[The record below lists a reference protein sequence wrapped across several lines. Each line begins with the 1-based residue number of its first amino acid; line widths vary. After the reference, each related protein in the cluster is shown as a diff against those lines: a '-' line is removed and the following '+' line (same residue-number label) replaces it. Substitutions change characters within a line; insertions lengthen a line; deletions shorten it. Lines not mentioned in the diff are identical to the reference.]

1 MIQFGIVL
9 APMPTG
15 EESQQRFE
23 VGAHVSLIG
32 IQNVARTL
40 INYQRLQSVL
50 AHNLANAST
59 EGYKANFFSLQLPG
73 DSTTPMPVT
82 ALDLRQGAVRDTGRM
97 LDVALEGDGF
107 LVVQTAAGE
116 RLTRGGPLR
125 LDAAGILVD
134 AQGDQV
140 MGEDGPIVIN
150 GATTAIGANGVVEV
164 DGVRVGI
171 LRLETVADKTNLT
184 KEAAGRF
191 AANGVTVAA
200 TDVKLHQAA
209 IEESNFDPV
218 LGTVDMIT
226 MAREFEANMS
236 SLRAMD
242 DVLDNVVND
251 IGRPAV

>member
-1 MIQFGIVL
+1 MQFGIVL
-9 APMPTG
+9 ALMPTG
-15 EESQQRFE
+15 KESQQRFD
-23 VGAHVSLIG
+23 VGASVSLIG

-40 INYQRLQSVL
+40 VNYQRLQNVL
-50 AHNLANAST
+50 AHNLANVST
-59 EGYKANFFSLQLPG
+59 EGYKANFFSLELQG
-73 DSTTPMPVT
+73 NGTTPVPVT
-82 ALDLRQGAVRDTGRM
+82 ALDLRQGAIRDTGRM

-116 RLTRGGPLR
+116 RLTRGGSLR
-125 LDAAGILVD
+125 LDAAGMLVD
-134 AQGDQV
+134 TQGDQV
-140 MGEDGPIVIN
+140 LGEDGPIVIT
-150 GATTAIGANGVVEV
+150 GAETVIGTDGVVRV
-164 DGVRVGI
+164 DGVQVGI
-171 LRLETVADKTNLT
+171 LRLETVADKANLT

-200 TDVKLHQAA
+200 TNAKLYQAA